1 MANGGLTAC
10 AYPLSCSIVPGGPPL
25 LRYLPLAILL
35 PVGCCATFLQR
46 ERSHALRTV
55 VVSVF
60 VLWAGANLRDN
71 VRVIRGALAEPPG
84 SEHRVLVDYL
94 IGERIRYARAIYWDA
109 YVVDFLSGE
118 RVITASIDVI
128 RIPEYQ
134 KQVDEHAY
142 AAVNLER
149 LPCSGA
155 RRIASWCVT
164 GP

>member
-1 MANGGLTAC
+1 
-10 AYPLSCSIVPGGPPL
+10 
-25 LRYLPLAILL
+25 
-35 PVGCCATFLQR
+35 
-46 ERSHALRTV
+46 
-55 VVSVF
+55 
-60 VLWAGANLRDN
+60 
-71 VRVIRGALAEPPG
+71 
-84 SEHRVLVDYL
+84 VDYL
-94 IGERIRYARAIYWDA
+94 IGQRIRYARAIYWDA

-149 LPCSGA
+149 LPCTGA

>member
-1 MANGGLTAC
+1 VVRLLAGRRGGPANPSGAAPSHDEGFGMYLAWVGGFTAC

-46 ERSHALRTV
+46 ERSQALRTL

-84 SEHRVLVDYL
+84 SEHR
-94 IGERIRYARAIYWDA
+94 
-109 YVVDFLSGE
+109 
-118 RVITASIDVI
+118 
-128 RIPEYQ
+128 
-134 KQVDEHAY
+134 
-142 AAVNLER
+142 
-149 LPCSGA
+149 CSW
-155 RRIASWCVT
+155 II
-164 GP
+164 